1 MMKKIFSL
9 MFFALICTFSFAKY
23 DKTKV
28 NKKAH
33 QAFAEANVA
42 MQMGDAES
50 AKKMLNKAIDADP
63 KFCDALILLGDIFH
77 HDAKND
83 EAISLYNKAL
93 QMDSNYCF
101 KKYKTLGEIYF
112 DKKDYDLA
120 NHYFQK
126 YLSFGKLPPPERA
139 DAANTLA
146 NINFIKNAV
155 AHPVPYD
162 PKPLPKTINSS
173 AAEYYPALSTD
184 GNTLI
189 FTRMEG
195 KPPAADED
203 FFISKKING
212 AWQIAKSL
220 GAPVNS
226 HYHEGA
232 ITITPDNNFIFFA
245 RCDDKQNGMGGC
257 DIYISKKNGDK
268 YLSPNNL
275 GSPINT
281 ADWESQP
288 SFSSDG
294 KTLYF
299 AAHRKADM
307 SGIDIYSSSA
317 DENGVWSTPKNLGN
331 HINTSANEGFPFIHP
346 DNQTLYFVSNGKTGM
361 GKGDIFFSRKQSDGS
376 WGEAVNMGYP
386 INTEGDE
393 RGIFITTDGK
403 KALISR
409 DVDGNS
415 NYDLFEFD
423 LYEGAQPIPVMYLK
437 GIITDARNKKPVEAD
452 FQLIDL
458 SSGKVI
464 TESTSDGSDGSYIV
478 CIPTGRDYAL
488 NVSNPNYL
496 FYSDNFSL
504 KEKKD
509 ATPYLKDVSLYPI
522 EIGKS
527 VILKNIF
534 FETNKFDVEKES
546 KIELEKLVFF
556 LNQNKTVQILI
567 GGHTDNSGSTK
578 HNLELSENRA
588 KAVYDYLVQKGIAT
602 NRLSYKGFGE
612 SKPIADNATEEGK
625 QQNRRTEFTITAK

>member
-1 MMKKIFSL
+1 MKKIFSL
-9 MFFALICTFSFAKY
+9 LFFVSIFTFGFAQY

-63 KFCDALILLGDIFH
+63 KFCDALILLGDILH
-77 HDAKND
+77 HDTKND
-83 EAISLYNKAL
+83 EAILLYNKAL
-93 QMDSNYCF
+93 QIDSNYCF

-112 DKKDYDLA
+112 DKKNYDLA
-120 NHYFQK
+120 NQYFQK
-126 YLSFGKLPPPERA
+126 YLSFEKLPPPEKA
-139 DAANTLA
+139 DAAHTLA

-155 AHPVPYD
+155 AHPVPFEPHKMSD
-162 PKPLPKTINSS
+162 AINSELD
-173 AAEYYPALSTD
+173 EYYPSMSVD
-184 GNTLI
+184 GSTLI
-189 FTRMEG
+189 FTRRI
-195 KPPAADED
+195 PPDED

-212 AWQIAKSL
+212 EWQKAQRMPPPL
-220 GAPVNS
+220 NS
-226 HYHEGA
+226 EYNEGA
-232 ITITPDNNFIFFA
+232 LSVTPDNSFVFFT
-245 RCDDKQNGMGGC
+245 RDCNRTGLGGF
-257 DIYISKKNGDK
+257 DIYISKKSGDK
-268 YLSPNNL
+268 YLTPNNL
-275 GSPINT
+275 GEEINT
-281 ADWESQP
+281 GAMESQP

-294 KTLYF
+294 KTLF
-299 AAHRKADM
+299 FMSSRK
-307 SGIDIYSSSA
+307 SGLGGTDIYSS
-317 DENGVWSTPKNLGN
+317 ESTDKGWTVPKNLGS
-331 HINTSANEGFPFIHP
+331 HINTSANEQFPFIHP
-346 DNQTLYFVSNGKTGM
+346 DNQTLYFVSNGKLGM
-361 GKGDIFFSRKQSDGS
+361 GLGDIFYSRMQPNGS
-376 WGEAVNMGYP
+376 WGEAINIGYP

-393 RGIFITTDGK
+393 RGIFVTADGK
-403 KALISR
+403 KAIISR
-409 DVDGNS
+409 AEKGSKNF
-415 NYDLFEFD
+415 DLYEFD
-423 LYEGAQPIPVMYLK
+423 LYEDAQPTPVTYLK
-437 GIITDARNKKPVEAD
+437 GVITDARNKKPVEAD

-458 SSGKVI
+458 SNGKVI

-478 CIPTGRDYAL
+478 CIPTGKDYAL

-546 KIELEKLVFF
+546 KIELEKLFFF
-556 LNQNKTVQILI
+556 LNQNKTVKILI
-567 GGHTDNSGSTK
+567 EGHTDNSGNTK

-588 KAVYDYLVQKGIAT
+588 KAVYDYLVQKGIAA